1 MDWLNKLERKI
12 GRFAIPNLIAYLIAG
27 YIIGFILGLINP
39 GLIGMLTLQP
49 AHILQGQ
56 LWRLISWVLI
66 PPPLGNP
73 IFLIIMIFLYYSL
86 GRTLERAWGTF
97 RFNLYMFSGI
107 LFTVLGAFILFFIL
121 GGAQFGHTLFNTYY
135 INMSIFLAFAVSFP
149 NMELRLYFVLPVKVK
164 WLGLIFGLILSFNF
178 LTGNM
183 VSRVAIVASLL
194 NFLLFFFF
202 TMRNSSLNPKQQAR
216 KAKFHKDN
224 KSPIK
229 RPGVTIH
236 RCATCGRTEQDDP
249 HLEFRYCSKCN
260 GNLEYCQEHLFTH
273 EHRQ

>member
-27 YIIGFILGLINP
+27 YIIGFIISLINP

-49 AHILQGQ
+49 GSILQGQ
-56 LWRLISWVLI
+56 VWRLISWVLI

-73 IFLIIMIFLYYSL
+73 IFLIIMLFLYYSL
-86 GRTLERAWGTF
+86 GQTLERAWGTF

-121 GGAQFGHTLFNTYY
+121 GGAEFGRNLFSTYF

-164 WLGLIFGLILSFNF
+164 WLGLVFGLILGFNF

-183 VSRVAIVASLL
+183 VDRVAIAASML
-194 NFLLFFFF
+194 NFLLFFIF
-202 TMRNSSLNPKQQAR
+202 TIRNNSWNPTQQVR
-216 KAKFHKDN
+216 KAKFHKDS
-224 KSPIK
+224 KGPPK
-229 RPGVTIH
+229 RPGVTAH

-249 HLEFRYCSKCN
+249 NLEFRYCSKCN

-273 EHRQ
+273 EHK